1 MKKTNKILG
10 LMVGAVALVGV
21 SVMGTMAYLQDTKE
35 VTNTFTVGKVEITL
49 DEKDVDNSTQEKD
62 RDTANSYKLI
72 PGTKYEKDPIVHVAE
87 GSEECWLF
95 VKVENEIA
103 GIEDASN
110 TIAAQMAAKGW
121 SRVGDTDVYAYR
133 EAVAAGA
140 NVPVFEEFKI
150 AGTVESTDL
159 AAYKGKTIKVTAY
172 AVQKENFANA
182 AAAWSSTFGK
192 Q

>member
-49 DEKDVDNSTQEKD
+49 DEKDVDNSTQGKD

-72 PGTKYEKDPIVHVAE
+72 PGTTYEKDPIVHVAA

-110 TIAAQMAAKGW
+110 TIATQMAAKGW
-121 SRVGDTDVYAYR
+121 SKVGDTDVYAYR

-140 NVPVFEEFKI
+140 NVPVFEKFKI
-150 AGTVESTDL
+150 AGTVESTAL
-159 AAYKGKTIKVTAY
+159 AAYEEKTIKVTAY
-172 AVQKENFANA
+172 AVQKENFNDA
-182 AAAWSSTFGK
+182 ATAWSSTFGK